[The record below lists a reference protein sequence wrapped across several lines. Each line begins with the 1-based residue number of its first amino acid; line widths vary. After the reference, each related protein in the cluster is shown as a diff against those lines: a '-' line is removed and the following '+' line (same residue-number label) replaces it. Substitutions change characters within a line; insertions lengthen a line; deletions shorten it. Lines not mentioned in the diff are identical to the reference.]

1 MWQLSGSP
9 RIYLDVFPITS
20 WHRHLACHC
29 LGTGETSWIQR
40 GGHEAMSR
48 SWDSIIEPETE
59 SWHHYLLTR
68 QEQEVKH
75 HGCCSGDKWSVS
87 ELCSVWWPVVTMGP
101 MSGLA
106 CSSRLGPGHLRF
118 YCIPILLISKL
129 PTPMKFGISLQLK
142 PQDKSIFCVCY
153 VSFLCR

>member
-101 MSGLA
+101 MSHW
-106 CSSRLGPGHLRF
+106 PG
-118 YCIPILLISKL
+118 LLISIGSRSPQILLYSHFTYLK
-129 PTPMKFGISLQLK
+129 TPNTDEVWYFFTIKTSGQKHIL
-142 PQDKSIFCVCY
+142 CV
-153 VSFLCR
+153 LC